1 MCVCVLQDLKDSVS
15 RIAQFLEKSLDAEVI
30 EKIADR
36 CLFKNMKQNKM
47 SNYST
52 VPREFLDQT
61 KSEFLRKGE
70 LKEPDLMGC
79 HLWRQMKFTRNG

>member
-1 MCVCVLQDLKDSVS
+1 MQACEMCVCVLQDLKDSVS

-30 EKIADR
+30 ERIADR

-70 LKEPDLMGC
+70 LQEPDLIVC
-79 HLWRQMKFTRNG
+79 HL